1 VRTQLR
7 TRRHRHDTR
16 CPVNPVRLTI
26 RSPNGAPP
34 PRAGTIRLRFSA
46 ASGVRPWARANVATS
61 KTVPR
66 RRPEDPDH
74 TELAALIAR
83 ATGAARVELGERV
96 QKLWSGYGE
105 IRRATLVGSS
115 TTPVI
120 VKWVVPPPGTTHDDA
135 EARSHRRKLR
145 SYEVERAFYR
155 RYAGRCGPVARVAS
169 ALHVGGNGNRTLF
182 VLEDLDASGFAVRHH
197 RVSEG
202 ELAQCL
208 RWLAHF
214 HARFLGVQPDSLW
227 NVGTYWHLATRPD
240 ELAAVRDVAIRRAA
254 PVLDE
259 RLNRA
264 RFRTLVHGDAK
275 LQNFCFSAGG
285 DAVAAVDFQYVG
297 GGVGVKDVAYCLT
310 SCLTPRELERDAPK
324 HLNTYFREL
333 RAALDARDIGQ
344 APETSPEELDADAIE
359 AEWRE
364 LYPLAC
370 ADFYRFLLGWAGGVE
385 SRDAYLEGV
394 TRRVLAGI
402 APT

>member
-1 VRTQLR
+1 MPRG
-7 TRRHRHDTR
+7 
-16 CPVNPVRLTI
+16 
-26 RSPNGAPP
+26 RSEP
-34 PRAGTIRLRFSA
+34 
-46 ASGVRPWARANVATS
+46 
-61 KTVPR
+61 
-66 RRPEDPDH
+66 PDH
-74 TELAALIAR
+74 SELAALIAR
-83 ATGAARVELGERV
+83 ATSAARVELGERV
-96 QKLWSGYGE
+96 QELWSGYGE
-105 IRRATLVGSS
+105 IRRATLMGSS

-120 VKWVVPPPGTTHDDA
+120 VKWVVPPAGTTRDAA

-145 SYEVERAFYR
+145 SYDVERAFYR
-155 RYAGRCGPVARVAS
+155 RYAGRCGPTARVAS
-169 ALHVGGNGNRTLF
+169 ALHVGGNGNRTLL
-182 VLEDLDASGFAVRHH
+182 VLEDLDASGFGFRHH

-202 ELAQCL
+202 ELAACL

-214 HARFLGVQPDSLW
+214 HARFLGVRPESLW
-227 NVGTYWHLATRPD
+227 SVGTYWHLATRPD
-240 ELAAVRDVAIRRAA
+240 ELVAVRDEAVRRAA

-275 LQNFCFSAGG
+275 LQNFCFTAAG

-333 RAALDARDIGQ
+333 RAAFDARDAGQ
-344 APETSPEELDADAIE
+344 VQEIPQGPLDVDTLE

-370 ADFYRFLLGWAGGVE
+370 ADFYRFLLGWAGGME
-385 SRDAYLEGV
+385 SRDPYLEHV
-394 TRRVLAGI
+394 TRRVLAGFS
-402 APT
+402 